1 MITVHTNSD
10 GALIEVEL
18 SGASHQRR
26 LFRCH
31 WFPRSKLPWPS
42 MNTIPIR
49 LLVIVQPEFKGYDL
63 GAAWSDTKLGLSHWR
78 GFDRIAVVADQGWV
92 QTSIRLAAPIL
103 PCPTFRCSRLAE
115 LEAARRWMRESLGSI
130 HVTDLGRTHVFR
142 SAFWENWTPMST
154 SRPRRDLDA
163 LLHDR
168 SGFRLLIDLREFDGW
183 QGLSALAAHF
193 RLASRN
199 HIGQLDRAAIV
210 GDKSWQHMAQRVAS
224 HVLGTR
230 TQFFPSEEIE
240 NAKTWLAAG

>member
-18 SGASHQRR
+18 SGEVTSADYSETLVPAIEAALVEHEAV
-26 LFRCH
+26 
-31 WFPRSKLPWPS
+31 
-42 MNTIPIR
+42 R

-103 PCPTFRCSRLAE
+103 PCPTQVFEMAE

-130 HVTDLGRTHVFR
+130 HVTDLGGPCVQI
-142 SAFWENWTPMST
+142 SLLGKLDPDEYSKAEEA
-154 SRPRRDLDA
+154 LDA
-163 LLHDR
+163 VLQGR
-168 SGFRLLIDLREFDGW
+168 ESFRLLIDLREFDGW

-193 RLASRN
+193 RLARN
-199 HIGQLDRAAIV
+199 HIRLLDRAAIV
-210 GDKSWQHMAQRVAS
+210 GDAAWQHIAQRVAR
-224 HVLGTR
+224 HILGVR
-230 TQFFPSEEIE
+230 TQFFPSAEME
-240 NAKTWLAAG
+240 NAKSWLTAG

>member
-18 SGASHQRR
+18 SGQVTSADYADVLVPAIEAALTEHDSV
-26 LFRCH
+26 
-31 WFPRSKLPWPS
+31 
-42 MNTIPIR
+42 R
-49 LLVIVQPEFKGYDL
+49 LLTIVQPEFKGYDL

-103 PCPTFRCSRLAE
+103 PCPVQVFELAE

-130 HVTDLGRTHVFR
+130 HVTDLEGPCVQI
-142 SAFWENWTPMST
+142 SLLGKLDPEEYKQAE
-154 SRPRRDLDA
+154 RDLDA

-193 RLASRN
+193 RLASR

>member
-18 SGASHQRR
+18 SGEVTSADYTDTLVPAIEAALSEHD
-26 LFRCH
+26 
-31 WFPRSKLPWPS
+31 S
-42 MNTIPIR
+42 IR
-49 LLVIVQPEFKGYDL
+49 LLAIVQPEFKGYDL
-63 GAAWSDTKLGLSHWR
+63 GAAWSDTKLGLGHWR

-103 PCPTFRCSRLAE
+103 PCPVQVFELADQ
-115 LEAARRWMRESLGSI
+115 EAARRWMRESLGSI
-130 HVTDLGRTHVFR
+130 HVLDLGGPCVQI
-142 SAFWENWTPMST
+142 SLLGKLDPDEYKQAEA
-154 SRPRRDLDA
+154 DLDA
-163 LLHDR
+163 LLQNKP
-168 SGFRLLIDLREFDGW
+168 GFRLLIDLKEFDGW

-193 RLASRN
+193 RLASR

-210 GDKSWQHMAQRVAS
+210 GDKSWQRIAQRVAS

-230 TQFFPSEEIE
+230 TQFFPSEDMD

>member
-18 SGASHQRR
+18 SGQVTSADYADILVPAIEAALTEHDSV
-26 LFRCH
+26 
-31 WFPRSKLPWPS
+31 
-42 MNTIPIR
+42 R
-49 LLVIVQPEFKGYDL
+49 LLAIVQPEFKGYDL

-78 GFDRIAVVADQGWV
+78 GFDRIAVVADQSWV

-103 PCPTFRCSRLAE
+103 PCPVQVFELAE
-115 LEAARRWMRESLGSI
+115 LEVARRWMRESLGSI
-130 HVTDLGRTHVFR
+130 HVTDLEGPCVQI
-142 SAFWENWTPMST
+142 SLLGKLDPEKYKQAE
-154 SRPRRDLDA
+154 RDLDT

-193 RLASRN
+193 RLASR

-210 GDKSWQHMAQRVAS
+210 GDKSWQHMAQRVAR

-230 TQFFPSEEIE
+230 TQFFPSEDIE